1 MRLLVVAQ
9 GCAFFDRGK
18 RWKGGT
24 YDGRQY
30 IVAAHAGAVPAFH
43 GRNVRE
49 YERLACGL
57 APYSHEAQ
65 SHFWT
70 GTAPYVLTLY
80 DVLPASVPIVVAW
93 SPALERMFA
102 MLDVDP
108 RRLVRFDTAA
118 TYYAKVLY
126 SVVPSPYGARSVRRR
141 AVGRPPLRACRSTCA
156 ARHGCRRRR
165 APRSSCSTAPTARAA
180 AAARTRK

>member
-1 MRLLVVAQ
+1 MRP
-9 GCAFFDRGK
+9 R
-18 RWKGGT
+18 
-24 YDGRQY
+24 
-30 IVAAHAGAVPAFH
+30 AVP
-43 GRNVRE
+43 
-49 YERLACGL
+49 
-57 APYSHEAQ
+57 HEAQ

-126 SVVPSPYGARSVRRR
+126 SVVPSPYGAHGALGGEPSGAPAFARVQKHSARGAAAGVVAHRDRR
-141 AVGRPPLRACRSTCA
+141 AQPRRPQEPPLQ
-156 ARHGCRRRR
+156 H
-165 APRSSCSTAPTARAA
+165 ARANDG
-180 AAARTRK
+180 